1 MSIRLR
7 QAVPLVGLDKVLDD
21 SSPLCIH
28 PPKFRKSQSMSL
40 LCRPTQPAPGHLG
53 ASRSPLSLEIQRAE
67 VDLGSYVPLLRGFF
81 KPLLRLPIVLG
92 YTRAFVVQLAESELS
107 GCVSFFG

>member
-1 MSIRLR
+1 MSIRCR
-7 QAVPLVGLDKVLDD
+7 QAVPFMGLDKVLEH

-40 LCRPTQPAPGHLG
+40 LCSPTQPKQRHLG
-53 ASRSPLSLEIQRAE
+53 ALRSALSLEIQRAE
-67 VDLGSYVPLLRGFF
+67 VDLGPYVPLLRGLF